1 MRPKDEYQ
9 QHSGWQMLNYDAT
22 EFAPK
27 RSAGA
32 VAKIKVTAIAVDENE
47 WKPFDMGY
55 QIGKNNVEIW
65 GSCTSSQVL
74 YLTL

>member
-1 MRPKDEYQ
+1 
-9 QHSGWQMLNYDAT
+9 MLNYDAT

-47 WKPFDMGY
+47 
-55 QIGKNNVEIW
+55 
-65 GSCTSSQVL
+65 
-74 YLTL
+74 